1 MSLLLPRNFV
11 TLLLAFVGAL
21 FLVWGKVFLAFN
33 NAVTVNIYIY
43 WRGRTEV
50 NVLVYSF
57 LETVETLHEELRRK
71 ICRR

>member
-33 NAVTVNIYIY
+33 NAVTVNIYFY

-50 NVLVYSF
+50 NVLASSF
-57 LETVETLHEELRRK
+57 FENVDTLYDDLRRQ
-71 ICRR
+71 